1 MRPGCPESAAEAA
14 TRHWPVNR
22 PCPALAGDAE
32 PRVYPRT
39 RPRTPSGF
47 LRLTLLGL
55 LVLAARSLPAQAIGQ
70 GFELERAGQYEQA
83 AGIYLATLRA
93 DPTNLSALLG
103 LERVLRPLNRLG
115 ELLPAAQR
123 AAAASPTNAALRGV
137 LLRTYV
143 ALNEPD
149 SGRAVALRWAAA
161 APRDE
166 APYREWAMALE
177 DAHRH
182 AAARDVLLVGR
193 RALGRPGAFGIEL
206 AELSRLSGDWEGA
219 AREWAAALEDAPVQL
234 PNAASALAEAP
245 NAARERIARL
255 LTAGT
260 PSPLARRLA
269 GELLLGWGQP
279 QRAWAVFEPSVA
291 TPSADAAFALRRFAD
306 LASARSTPDARRVR
320 ALALARYADLTPEPG
335 GAAARARADAARAFI
350 DAGDRAAARAVLE
363 RVAQDSSAP
372 ADAQRLAQRAVVEAL
387 IDGGQLDTAARQLA
401 TNGRLS
407 ADDRAGLRLRLARAR
422 IATGDLDRADS
433 AVARDSSVEGLAL
446 QGWIAL
452 YRGRLKDAQALFHA
466 AGPYAGDRHE
476 ATERTA
482 MLALLQQVPADS
494 FRELGGALL
503 LLAQGDSLHAVQAL
517 RLAAGRLATGAGGG
531 GRPDLLLLAGRV
543 AARLDSAQQQT
554 ALALF
559 DEIVH
564 TAGEGAA
571 APAAELEWARLLER
585 RAQTAEAMRHLEHLI
600 LTYPGSA
607 VVPEARRELERA
619 KGAIP
624 KS

>member
-1 MRPGCPESAAEAA
+1 MRLSSRLPSRSEEWARQSI
-14 TRHWPVNR
+14 
-22 PCPALAGDAE
+22 ALKGSVVLG
-32 PRVYPRT
+32 PT
-39 RPRTPSGF
+39 FSLGI
-47 LRLTLLGL
+47 LGL
-55 LVLAARSLPAQAIGQ
+55 ILSVLVVRPLRAQAIGQ
-70 GFELERAGQYEQA
+70 GFELERAGQYDQA
-83 AGIYLATLRA
+83 AAIYLATLRA

-103 LERVLRPLNRLG
+103 LERVLPPLNRLG

-123 AAAASPTNAALRGV
+123 AAAASPNNAALRGV

-149 SGRAVALRWAAA
+149 SARLVALRWAAA

-166 APYREWAMALE
+166 TPYREWAMALE

-193 RALGRPGAFGIEL
+193 RALGRAGAFGIEL
-206 AELSRLSGDWEGA
+206 AELSKLSGDWEGA
-219 AREWAAALEDAPVQL
+219 AREWAAALPDAPAQL

-245 NAARERIARL
+245 NAVRERIARL

-452 YRGRLKDAQALFHA
+452 YRGRLKDAQGLFRA

-503 LLAQGDSLHAVQAL
+503 LLAQG
-517 RLAAGRLATGAGGG
+517 
-531 GRPDLLLLAGRV
+531 
-543 AARLDSAQQQT
+543 
-554 ALALF
+554 
-559 DEIVH
+559 
-564 TAGEGAA
+564 
-571 APAAELEWARLLER
+571 
-585 RAQTAEAMRHLEHLI
+585 
-600 LTYPGSA
+600 
-607 VVPEARRELERA
+607 
-619 KGAIP
+619 
-624 KS
+624 